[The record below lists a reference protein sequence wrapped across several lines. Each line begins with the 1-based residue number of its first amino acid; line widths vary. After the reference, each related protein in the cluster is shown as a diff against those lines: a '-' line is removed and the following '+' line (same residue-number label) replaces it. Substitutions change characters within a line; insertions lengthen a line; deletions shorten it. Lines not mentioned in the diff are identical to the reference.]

1 MQARIVETARGA
13 RWLAEGWRL
22 FRVAP
27 LGWLAAVFGYWLLMT
42 LVSLVPFIGVPAA
55 AVLMPAFSVGF
66 MALARAAGHNARLE
80 LPLLFDGFRHEPR
93 AQIALGA
100 VYFGCVL
107 ILLAVSALADNGAL
121 ARLMLL
127 REALAD
133 EVLESAEFMTA
144 CAIAMALYLPVTL
157 VFWFA
162 PPLASWHGTGVAK
175 ALFFSFAAVVMNWRA
190 FLAYGAVMA
199 LAMVVVPMAL
209 VWIVALATPDASSFS
224 PAALAFPLGILLLP
238 TVFAS
243 FYASYRDVFGYDAAP

>member
-55 AVLMPAFSVGF
+55 ALLVPAFSVGF
-66 MALARAAGHNARLE
+66 MALARAAGHQARLD
-80 LPLLFDGFRHEPR
+80 LALLFDGFRHEPR
-93 AQIALGA
+93 AQIALGV
-100 VYFGCVL
+100 VYLACL
-107 ILLAVSALADNGAL
+107 AALLGASALVDGGAL
-121 ARLMLL
+121 ARWMLSGE
-127 REALAD
+127 RPPD
-133 EVLESAEFMTA
+133 EVLDSADFMSA
-144 CAIAMALYLPVTL
+144 AAAAAALYLPVML
-157 VFWFA
+157 AFWFA
-162 PPLASWHGTGVAK
+162 PPLASWHGSGAAK
-175 ALFFSFAAVVMNWRA
+175 ALFFSFAAAMMNWRA

-199 LAMVVVPMAL
+199 LVTVLVPF
-209 VWIVALATPDASSFS
+209 ALAWLLALASGGASTL
-224 PAALAFPLGILLLP
+224 PPTMLAFPLVIVLLP